1 MDESPIQSDTL
12 HYWCYH
18 CEEHV
23 STETLLDLS
32 DVIYNECK
40 NGFVETI
47 GVMLT
52 ALEPRSADQ
61 IDEHSLVYML
71 TRRLRHI
78 TQPSSDNEDLPS
90 PPPDHASEDDFLRI
104 VLDGWNNDED
114 EDMNENDGE
123 GEEQ

>member
-1 MDESPIQSDTL
+1 
-12 HYWCYH
+12 
-18 CEEHV
+18 
-23 STETLLDLS
+23 
-32 DVIYNECK
+32 
-40 NGFVETI
+40 
-47 GVMLT
+47 MLT
-52 ALEPRSADQ
+52 ALEPQNADQ
-61 IDEHSLVYML
+61 IDEHSLVYMF

-90 PPPDHASEDDFLRI
+90 PPPDHTSEDDFLRI